1 VSSVRD
7 VVVARR
13 ANSHGARYSLRII
26 LEARRAGIPISL
38 GFALV
43 ETESGF
49 RNVWGHDAEPNGGTT
64 HLGGKPVRKADY
76 LAYKKRRGPTGRG
89 GMQGVG
95 VSQLTWYST
104 QDRADSLGGCWIA
117 KHNIAV
123 AFDILASNIKQHGE
137 RAGIKAY
144 NGSGLAAE
152 RYASLVL
159 GRKVKWHRRLA

>member
-1 VSSVRD
+1 MASVRD
-7 VVVARR
+7 LQLARR

-43 ETESGF
+43 ATESAF
-49 RNVWGHDAEPNGGTT
+49 KNVWGHDAAPNGGTSD
-64 HLGGKPVRKADY
+64 LGGRPVTKAAY

-95 VSQLTWYST
+95 PCQLTWYQKQS
-104 QDRADSLGGCWIA
+104 RADSLGGCWIA
-117 KHNIAV
+117 KHNITV
-123 AFDILASNIKQHGE
+123 AFHDLAALIAQHGE

-144 NGSGLAAE
+144 NGSGPAADH
-152 RYASLVL
+152 YASVVL
-159 GRKVKWHRRLA
+159 TRKAAWHGRLA

>member
-1 VSSVRD
+1 ML
-7 VVVARR
+7 ARR

-49 RNVWGHDAEPNGGTT
+49 RNVWGGDAAPNGGTS
-64 HLGGKPVRKADY
+64 GMRGKGVTKAAY
-76 LAYKKRRGPTGRG
+76 MAYKRRRGPTGRG
-89 GMQGVG
+89 GMNGVG
-95 VSQLTWYST
+95 PAQLTWYST
-104 QDRADSLGGCWIA
+104 QDAADSLGGCWIA

-123 AFDILASNIKQHGE
+123 AFDALAANIKTHGE

-144 NGSGLAAE
+144 NGSGPAADH
-152 RYASLVL
+152 YASVVL
-159 GRKVKWHRRLA
+159 GRKAEWHRRLA